1 MMPSITSFSAVR
13 SDGECALISKLLDGH
28 RHPVIPAT
36 HPRKR
41 LTRDEIGVTL
51 QLFDLVTGHYW
62 WEGEMHPRSFGIRF
76 LVAGVLMSVVLM
88 AAGRSLYAQET
99 MQNGAVFGTITDE
112 TGAALPGVTID
123 VSGPSLQGKQS
134 TTSDG
139 QGSYR
144 LSNLPAGVYRIEYSI
159 PGFRTDLRS
168 GFTLAVGFSARVD
181 VTMKI
186 GAVETLVEVSGQSPI
201 VDVST
206 SVVSNTFTRAALD
219 SVPTSRSIFQ
229 AVYLAPGIRPTNTP
243 DVGGSQLGN
252 QQAMGAYGY
261 SGNMVPLVDG
271 INVLQSNSQNGSSAP
286 GDFVDFDS
294 LAELKVVSTGADAD
308 AGPPGTVMIA
318 VIKTGGNDYHGDG
331 RLMRQWSGFQR
342 TNLPDSFAGGP
353 SVNKLQDFTDVFGD
367 FGGKIV
373 RDRLWFYWASH
384 FQTKNTAVIG
394 YIGRDG
400 NPGFSLLH
408 QDNHVGKAT
417 LQATKNIK
425 VIGFFED
432 ASKIEPERNGSPTVA
447 FPSTYSFTDHFRTAK
462 GELLWTP
469 GANIMLD
476 LLGGYY
482 WQPYEYPNQAGMN
495 VAGNPWT
502 FNQTTGVSTGPIS
515 NVSSG
520 DIGNHIR
527 RQSSGS
533 LTYLP
538 TGKHSFQ
545 FGYLAFFPQA
555 DIKENPNHP
564 SGNYQLQVQT
574 INGVITPYQVLT
586 YNFPLSVSGKES
598 ALGLYVKDTWR
609 ISNRLTVSPGVRFD
623 RYRGYNSAQDQAAG
637 EFSAGGSFPEL
648 TVYTWNRIVP
658 RIGTAYDLSGD
669 GKTVLRASYG
679 QYSLDQLGTFDLNFN
694 PAALF
699 TNTYTWT
706 GPNAACVRTSSSP
719 CAASDAFLAGLKG
732 VGSPNYL
739 STSGGITG
747 VINPD
752 LQMPYFQ
759 TATVGFEREVA
770 ANIAVR
776 ALYVYN
782 REERMFDLTFPN
794 RGIST
799 YIVPFNTR
807 YPATDPVN
815 GGQPLTIL
823 TYPASLRS
831 DAGNQAMFVNRTD
844 RPDIFNNLEFTVTK
858 RKSSNWSALAA
869 LSLTKNHKWL
879 STAGVFAASQSAA
892 QPVAPY
898 QTAFGLDET
907 LDYSV
912 KSHFTYD
919 FPHDVSFGLNYRY
932 LAGTAAYAVDQI
944 AGVPQLGTV
953 TIPLE
958 PFGTRRNPGLSVLD
972 VRGAKD
978 VRMSGN
984 KKLVAT
990 VELFNVT
997 NSNAATS
1004 VNYQYGAVGTS
1015 REFGFVSTVIP
1026 PMIGRVGL
1034 QFKF

>member
-1 MMPSITSFSAVR
+1 MYRMSFA
-13 SDGECALISKLLDGH
+13 
-28 RHPVIPAT
+28 
-36 HPRKR
+36 
-41 LTRDEIGVTL
+41 
-51 QLFDLVTGHYW
+51 
-62 WEGEMHPRSFGIRF
+62 IRF
-76 LVAGVLMSVVLM
+76 LAAGVVMSVVLM
-88 AAGRSLYAQET
+88 SAGRSTYAQET
-99 MQNGAVFGTITDE
+99 VQNGAVFGTIIDE
-112 TGAALPGVTID
+112 SGAVLPGVTID
-123 VSGPSLQGKQS
+123 VSSPALQRGQS

-144 LSNLPAGVYRIEYSI
+144 LSNLPPGVYRIEYSI
-159 PGFRTDLRS
+159 SGFRKDVRS
-168 GFTLAVGFSARVD
+168 GFTLPVGFSARVD

-186 GAVETLVEVSGQSPI
+186 GAVEQMVEVSGQSPI

-229 AVYLAPGIRPTNTP
+229 AVYLAPGVRPTNTP

-271 INVLQSNSQNGSSAP
+271 VNVLQANSQNGGSSP

-308 AGPPGTVMIA
+308 TGPPGTVMIA

-342 TNLPDSFAGGP
+342 TNLPDSFPGGP
-353 SVNKLQDFTDVFGD
+353 KVNQLKDFTDVFGD
-367 FGGKIV
+367 FGGRIV

-394 YIGRDG
+394 YIGEDG
-400 NPGFSLLH
+400 KPGLSLMH
-408 QDNHVGKAT
+408 QDNHVGKT
-417 LQATKNIK
+417 TFQATKNIK
-425 VIGFFED
+425 LIGFFED
-432 ASKIEPERNGSPTVA
+432 ASKIEPQRNGSATLA
-447 FPSTYSFTDHFRTAK
+447 FPSTYDFSDHFRTAK

-469 GANIMLD
+469 GSNLMLD
-476 LLGGYY
+476 VLGGYY
-482 WQPYEYPNQAGMN
+482 WQPYRYPNQRGMN

-502 FNQTTGVSTGPIS
+502 FNQTTGMTTGAPI
-515 NVSSG
+515 NVGSG
-520 DIGNHIR
+520 DVGNHYR

-533 LTYLP
+533 LTYVP
-538 TGKHSFQ
+538 GGKHSLQ
-545 FGYLAFFPQA
+545 AGYLVFFPQA
-555 DIKENPNHP
+555 DVKENPPHP
-564 SGNYQLQVQT
+564 SGDYQLQVQT
-574 INGVITPYQVLT
+574 INGVITPYQALT
-586 YNFPLSVSGKES
+586 YNFPLNVAGKER

-623 RYRGYNSAQDQAAG
+623 RYQGYNSAQDQAPG
-637 EFSAGGSFPEL
+637 QFSAGGSFPYL
-648 TVYTWNRIVP
+648 SVYTWNRVVP

-699 TNTYTWT
+699 TSTYTWT
-706 GPNAACVRTSSSP
+706 GANAACVKTQFSP
-719 CAASDAFLAGLKG
+719 CVASDAFLDGLKG

-739 STSGGITG
+739 NTTGGITG

-752 LQMPYFQ
+752 LQMPYFH
-759 TATVGFEREVA
+759 TATVGFEREVG
-770 ANIAVR
+770 ANLAVR

-782 REERMFDLTFPN
+782 REERMFDQTSPN
-794 RGIST
+794 RGIDT
-799 YIVPFNTR
+799 YTVPFNTR
-807 YPATDPVN
+807 YPLTDPVN
-815 GGQPLTIL
+815 GGQPLTIM

-831 DAGNQAMFVNRTD
+831 QAGNQTMFVNRTD
-844 RPDIFNNLEFTVTK
+844 QPDTFNNLEFTVTK
-858 RKSSNWSALAA
+858 RKARNWSALGA

-879 STAGVFAASQSAA
+879 GTTGVFAASQSAA

-898 QTAFGLDET
+898 QTAFPLDET
-907 LDYSV
+907 WDYSI

-919 FPHDVSFGLNYRY
+919 FPHDVSVGLNYRY
-932 LAGTAAYAVDQI
+932 LAGTPAYAIDQI

-958 PFGTRRNPGLSVLD
+958 PWGTRRNPGLSVLD
-972 VRGAKD
+972 IRGAKN
-978 VRMSGN
+978 VRKN
-984 KKLVAT
+984 FVAT

-997 NSNAATS
+997 NTNAATS

-1015 REFGFVSTVIP
+1015 REFGFVNSVIP